1 MGAMPARADGTG
13 QDDPQDPYQRSL
25 RISLGETARQD
36 RCQLGRAVNFGGAA
50 VKAFANTTLSGG
62 DDGIH
67 TALQGGVVMGNEEF
81 RAAATKDGDAGTAYN
96 TLFNKRQD
104 QLDQDNKPY
113 ANANAAGGR
122 PYHAPVIGADIRAF
136 TIGTQTQLVN
146 KIWDDPTPRPGAASV
161 AKAKEIFDA
170 FDTKGED
177 WATKYKE
184 LAGGSGYGGLGV
196 TDGKPGSANDIAA
209 FLRFGGFATKAPD
222 PDSLEFRTEVE
233 TLKAAWAACD
243 SRNPIDHYRVLTGA
257 TIQAHTEWEAEYTS
271 QAIQRQQIITAEA
284 AASKEA
290 RTTADLMVE
299 AIRQSWQVDQILF
312 WQQWWR
318 DHPTATNKPS
328 LTDQKNASRRL
339 VTARETT
346 AQLVKDAD
354 AAVARAK
361 SASEQA
367 GTAQQAA
374 YAIADQNKA
383 PRGRALMYAQQSAQ
397 VAKASYA
404 ATQAAAKTVLT
415 AANATQ
421 ANMADSQALYALAQ
435 TQSHALNTEFRKA
448 AALEAAAQAKAAAE
462 SAEKL
467 AKEAAASA
475 TTAKNAQTTA
485 EKAEKT
491 AQAGAA
497 EAKKQRG
504 IAEAEKA
511 TAEREAATAAAERKK
526 AGDAETRAQTER
538 DAAGRART
546 SAEAAGATASDKRK
560 AAEAAEAKA
569 FAARDRALQAEKE
582 QKAQEARAAALEAAA
597 DAAESDGAAGGARQ
611 AATEARAAAGDAATA
626 ATAARAA
633 ANDASTAAVNARAA
647 ATRAQA
653 AASRANAAADAS
665 WSAFRKT
672 SAAAATAHA
681 AAATAIDA
689 AAAAKDKADKAD
701 AESKKAQADAKK
713 AKEEADAAKVEAG
726 KTAAWSAK
734 TAGFAQAAA
743 QSAQGARD
751 AATAVTKA
759 ADEAVSIGSSY
770 READTSAAFAVLV
783 GQSSKTLAEQQ
794 AAAAD
799 AKGKEAAKAAADG
812 QALADKA
819 AADAKAAAQAAAAAA
834 ADAQKAVASAAA
846 ARASAAE
853 ADKAA
858 KAAKK
863 ADDNAQNYALEAG
876 TDALYAGMA
885 ANDATTAATAA
896 DRDATDAE
904 KDAASADAAATA
916 AETDAASADA
926 TATKAENDATA
937 AETAAKNADGAAK
950 DADTAATRAE
960 NAQARKTIETGG
972 ATGVAHL
979 FTTQKVDP
987 LEDPKPLNECVLGM
1001 GNSGCDV
1008 TFRLHFKLTLD
1019 FFLCTDPGAPDDVDA
1034 ATCPGDS
1041 IVWLGRDTKEHTA
1054 EVTKHFSNWDI
1065 TKIFDKAIL
1074 KALWDGLTQDFVDCA
1089 KGSIGGCALAATW
1102 FIPPSKITQAVDLI
1116 RALDG
1121 ALHTGIGVSD
1131 AYKALKALGLDAEV
1145 MANIERETMIVE
1157 DALTSCTRNSFP
1169 GDTQVL
1175 MADGAHRAISSLTI
1189 GDLVLTADPETG
1201 DRRAEPVGSTFK
1213 HETDRLVDIAF
1224 ADGTSLTSTA
1234 GHRVYVAE
1242 RGWTL
1247 VSDLRRA
1254 DRLRGPEG
1262 YLHTVTGLDDRSG
1275 IAPRTVYDLT
1285 VDNLH
1290 TFFVSTEGEGSKDV
1304 LVHNC
1309 MNLQLHEDDRGAHT
1323 IADHINIDDESAFK
1337 KAMDEYNAGRQGVTG
1352 VWTSLDVAQG
1362 AVDEAMKK
1370 WLTGGTPKQN
1380 MANQKKL
1387 KNWMAKTAKD
1397 SNSPVDLFAI
1407 KVDIGGPSLG
1417 KVLSYDRTSRAAGS
1431 TVAITLKRTPHKPGY
1446 MVYTSYPI

>member
-1 MGAMPARADGTG
+1 MPARADDISRGE
-13 QDDPQDPYQRSL
+13 DNPQDPYQRSL
-25 RISLGETARQD
+25 RMSLGETARAD
-36 RCQLGRAVNFGGAA
+36 RCRLGNILHYTGPTLRTVVSAKLAGPDSAIHEALTSNSGWGGEELYTAQS
-50 VKAFANTTLSGG
+50 KDDETGYNYKTT
-62 DDGIH
+62 
-67 TALQGGVVMGNEEF
+67 F
-81 RAAATKDGDAGTAYN
+81 YR
-96 TLFNKRQD
+96 RQD
-104 QLDQDNKPY
+104 KLNQDNKPY
-113 ANANAAGGR
+113 ASTNSSAGR
-122 PYHAPVIGADIRAF
+122 PWNAPAFGADIVAF
-136 TIGTQTQLVN
+136 TELGRGWSVPHL
-146 KIWDDPTPRPGAASV
+146 WDNPTPRPGAAAM
-161 AKAKEIFDA
+161 AKAKEVYDA
-170 FDTKGED
+170 FDTKGDD

-184 LAGGSGYGGLGV
+184 RAGSGEMDGLG
-196 TDGKPGSANDIAA
+196 TTAGNPGSANDIAT
-209 FLRFGGFATKAPD
+209 FLRFGGFATKAPE
-222 PDSLEFRTEVE
+222 PDSPEFRTEVE
-233 TLKAAWAACD
+233 FLKAAWASCD
-243 SRNPIDHYRVLTGA
+243 SQNPIDHYRVLTGV
-257 TIQAHTEWEAEYTS
+257 TTQAYTEWEAEYAS
-271 QAIQRQQIITAEA
+271 QATQRNEIVTAEA

-290 RTTADLMVE
+290 RTNADLMIE
-299 AIRQSWQVDQILF
+299 AIRQSWQADQILF
-312 WQQWWR
+312 WQQWFR
-318 DHPTATNKPS
+318 DHPDAWNKPS

-361 SASEQA
+361 TASEQA
-367 GTAQQAA
+367 AASQQAA
-374 YAIADQNKA
+374 YAIADQNKV
-383 PRGRALMYAQQSAQ
+383 PRGRGLLYAQQAAQ

-404 ATQAAAKTVLT
+404 AAQAAAKTVLT
-415 AANATQ
+415 ASKATQ
-421 ANMADSQALYALAQ
+421 ANMADSQALYALTQ

-448 AALEAAAQAKAAAE
+448 AALEAAAQAKAAAD

-467 AKEAAASA
+467 AKEAAGNA
-475 TTAKNAQTTA
+475 TTAKNAQATA

-511 TAEREAATAAAERKK
+511 NAEREAATAASERKK
-526 AGDAETRAQTER
+526 AGEAEARTQTER

-560 AAEAAEAKA
+560 EAEAAEARA
-569 FAARDRALQAEKE
+569 FTARNKALQAEKE

-597 DAAESDGAAGGARQ
+597 DAAESEGAAGGARQ
-611 AATEARAAAGDAATA
+611 AATEARTAANDAVTA

-653 AASRANAAADAS
+653 AASRAKAAADAS
-665 WSAFRKT
+665 WSAFQKT
-672 SAAAATAHA
+672 TAAAATAHA
-681 AAATAIDA
+681 AAAKAIDA
-689 AAAAKDKADKAD
+689 AAAAKAKAEQAD
-701 AESKKAQADAKK
+701 AEAKKAQAAAKK
-713 AKEEADAAKVEAG
+713 AREEADAAKDEAA
-726 KTAAWSAK
+726 KTSAWSAK
-734 TAGFAQAAA
+734 TSGFAQAAA
-743 QSAQGARD
+743 LAAQGARD
-751 AATAVTKA
+751 SATAVTKA
-759 ADEAVSIGSSY
+759 ADEAISIGSPY
-770 READTSAAFAVLV
+770 QELDTSAAFAVLI
-783 GQSSKTLAEQQ
+783 GQNSKTLAEQQ
-794 AAAAD
+794 ASAAE
-799 AKGKEAAKAAADG
+799 AKSKEAAKAAVDAK
-812 QALADKA
+812 ALADKA
-819 AADAKAAAQAAAAAA
+819 AGDAKIAAQAAATAA
-834 ADAQKAVASAAA
+834 ADAARAVKAAEA

-858 KAAKK
+858 KAAQK
-863 ADDNAQNYALEAG
+863 ADDNAQKYAAEAG
-876 TDALYAGMA
+876 TDAYYAGMA
-885 ANDATTAATAA
+885 ANDAQTAANDA

-926 TATKAENDATA
+926 TATKAEGDATA

-950 DADTAATRAE
+950 DADTAATRTE
-960 NAQARKTIETGG
+960 NAEARKTIDTGG
-972 ATGVAHL
+972 ATGVAHM
-979 FTTQKVDP
+979 FTTQKIDP
-987 LEDPKPLNECVLGM
+987 MEDPKPLNDCVLGM

-1008 TFRLHFKLTLD
+1008 KFRLHFKLTLD

-1121 ALHTGIGVSD
+1121 ALQTGIGVGD

-1213 HETDRLVDIAF
+1213 HETDRLVDVAF

-1262 YLHTVTGLDDRSG
+1262 DLHTVIGLDDRTG

-1285 VDNLH
+1285 VDHLH

-1323 IADHINIDDESAFK
+1323 IKDHVNIDDERAFN
-1337 KAMDEYNAGRQGVTG
+1337 KAMDEYKAGRQGVTG

-1397 SNSPVDLFAI
+1397 SNSPLELFPI
-1407 KVDIGGPSLG
+1407 KIDIGGSSLG
-1417 KVLSYDRTSRAAGS
+1417 KVFSYDRTSRAAGS